1 MRTFAVMGY
10 LLAAAAACG
19 DPLTFSSGTARVDVI
34 ELYTSEGCSSC
45 PSADHWLGELR
56 GKPGLW
62 KEFVPLA
69 FHVSYWDG
77 LGWKDRLSSRKYTD
91 REYAY
96 ASAWGSRNVYTPCF
110 VRNGQEWRPLWG
122 GISAPAPA
130 AGVLALSLGA
140 DHACSVDFTPAQGSR
155 AMADT
160 LVAHVAILAGGISSK
175 VTAGE
180 NSGETLDHEFAVVCL
195 VEGALESEGGALRGR
210 ILLPRPSTPD
220 AKRHALAAWV
230 TRRGSLEPLQATGG
244 WIP

>member
-1 MRTFAVMGY
+1 LGY
-10 LLAAAAACG
+10 LLASAAAFG
-19 DPLTFSSGTARVDVI
+19 EPLTFSSGTARVDVI

-45 PSADHWLGELR
+45 PSADRWLGELR

-77 LGWKDRLSSRKYTD
+77 LGWKDRLSSREYTD

-96 ASAWGSRNVYTPCF
+96 ASAWGARNVYTPCF

-122 GISAPAPA
+122 GISSAAIA
-130 AGVLALSLGA
+130 AGVLTVTLGS
-140 DHACSVDFTPAQGSR
+140 DNACSVDFIPAPGAR
-155 AMADT
+155 PMADT
-160 LVAHVAILAGGISSK
+160 LVAHVALLAGGITSK

-180 NSGETLDHEFAVVCL
+180 NSGETLDHEFAVI
-195 VEGALESEGGALRGR
+195 ALSEGGLALEGGGHRGR
-210 ILLPRPSTPD
+210 ILLPKPLTPD

-244 WIP
+244 WMP

>member
-1 MRTFAVMGY
+1 MRIRAVLGY
-10 LLAAAAACG
+10 LLAAAAAWG
-19 DPLTFSSGTARVDVI
+19 EPLTFSSGTARVDVI

-77 LGWKDRLSSRKYTD
+77 LGWKDRLSSREYTD

-96 ASAWGSRNVYTPCF
+96 ASEWGARNVYTPCF
-110 VRNGQEWRPLWG
+110 VRNGREWRPLWG
-122 GISAPAPA
+122 SLSTPAG
-130 AGVLALSLGA
+130 AGVLVVTLGN
-140 DHACSVDFTPAQGSR
+140 DNACSVDFIPAPGAR
-155 AMADT
+155 VMADT
-160 LVAHVAILAGGISSK
+160 LVAHVALLVGGITSR

-180 NSGETLDHEFAVVCL
+180 NSGETLEHEFAVVGL
-195 VEGALESEGGALRGR
+195 SEGLLTSEGGGLRGR
-210 ILLPRPSTPD
+210 ILLARPSTPD

-244 WIP
+244 WLP